1 MFCEP
6 YHLISYYN
14 YNSYKYLIN
23 DIIKLKFI
31 LTLNV
36 TQIILFINKPITI
49 PHLLQIVKYIT
60 RSL

>member
-1 MFCEP
+1 MLYEP

-36 TQIILFINKPITI
+36 TQIIN
-49 PHLLQIVKYIT
+49 LLTSQ
-60 RSL
+60 